1 MTARISA
8 RASRIAAQMQR
19 ALAELLS
26 RGEVKD
32 PRVGNVTITSVVLP
46 SDLSVARVHFL
57 PFAGTHSAAEA
68 LEGLR
73 SAAGFLRGELARDLN
88 LRYAPRLEFEL
99 DADLLRAQQL
109 TELIDSAV
117 KADRTHPP
125 DES

>member
-73 SAAGFLRGELARDLN
+73 SAAGYLRGELARDLK

-117 KADRTHPP
+117 KADRTHPQ